1 MPFLLSLLAVL
12 GLAFVHLF
20 SERLRSLDGTPRAR
34 WLSWAGGVSV
44 AYVFVHLL
52 PELAEAQEVVA
63 ESLEEGLG
71 FLQNHAYLMALL
83 GLVIF
88 YGLERAA
95 VTSRRRGG
103 ASIEE
108 ASTSPGVFW
117 LHMASFALYN
127 AVIGYLLVVRGERD
141 PVGLLVFFAAMA
153 VHLLINDRGLREH
166 HKDAYRRI
174 GRWLLAGALV
184 LGWAAS
190 LTFELPEVTINLLI
204 AFLGG
209 GIVLNV
215 LKEELPK
222 ERESRFPAFALGAAA
237 YSVLLL
243 LL

>member
-1 MPFLLSLLAVL
+1 MTFLLSLLAVL

-20 SERLRSLDGTPRAR
+20 SQRLRFLDGTPRAR

-63 ESLEEGLG
+63 ESIEDGLG
-71 FLQNHAYLMALL
+71 FLQDHVYVMALL

-117 LHMASFALYN
+117 LHMVTFALYN
-127 AVIGYLLVVRGERD
+127 TVIGYLLVLRGERD
-141 PVGLLVFFAAMA
+141 PVGLLLFFAAMA
-153 VHLLINDRGLREH
+153 VHLLTIDRGLREH
-166 HKDAYRRI
+166 HKELYRRI

-190 LTFELPEVTINLLI
+190 LTFEMPELTINLLL

-215 LKEELPK
+215 LKEELPE
-222 ERESRFPAFALGAAA
+222 ERESRFAVFALGAAT
-237 YSVLLL
+237 YSMLLL